1 MLYLVDQEVL
11 DRMMED
17 EPQQY
22 KLCKLKHIFFCS
34 VNLMRHQW
42 VELSRP

>member
-22 KLCKLKHIFFCS
+22 KLCKLKHVFFLWC
-34 VNLMRHQW
+34 
-42 VELSRP
+42 ELNETPMGRVV